1 MAAPISVG
9 RQHAL
14 IRLNYAFLLAVVAV
28 IAAILTAAMTLQYA
42 NRELPCPLCLLER
55 VALFGICFGALA
67 NFRHGFSY
75 RNTGYS
81 LLFAVLLL
89 VVSARQTLLDIYP
102 RPGHAYIGSAIL
114 GIHMPVWSI
123 IIAVTVLAAYAVKLA
138 ILGGDA
144 FLRNAE
150 VSTFPQIKRSADA
163 IGLYVIALA
172 AVNLVSVV
180 LQCGLGECHTFGYRL
195 LGG

>member
-1 MAAPISVG
+1 MPISVG
-9 RQHAL
+9 RQRVL
-14 IRLNYAFLLAVVAV
+14 TRLNYAFLLAVVVAV
-28 IAAILTAAMTLQYA
+28 AAILTAAMTLQYA

-89 VVSARQTLLDIYP
+89 VVSVRQTLLDIYP
-102 RPGHAYIGSAIL
+102 RPGHAYIGSAIF
-114 GIHMPVWSI
+114 GIHMPVWFI
-123 IIAVTVLAAYAVKLA
+123 IIAVAVLAAYAVKLA

-144 FLRNAE
+144 FLRDADLE
-150 VSTFPQIKRSADA
+150 AFPRIKRTADA

-172 AVNLVSVV
+172 AVNFVSVV

>member
-1 MAAPISVG
+1 
-9 RQHAL
+9 
-14 IRLNYAFLLAVVAV
+14 
-28 IAAILTAAMTLQYA
+28 MTLQYA

-67 NFRHGFSY
+67 NFRHGF
-75 RNTGYS
+75 
-81 LLFAVLLL
+81 
-89 VVSARQTLLDIYP
+89 
-102 RPGHAYIGSAIL
+102 GSAIF

-123 IIAVTVLAAYAVKLA
+123 IIAVTVLAAYAVKLV

-144 FLRNAE
+144 FLRNAD
-150 VSTFPQIKRSADA
+150 VNAFPQIKRGADA
-163 IGLYVIALA
+163 FGLYVIALA